1 MKFSDG
7 ILAGKIADDLDV
19 SQDVADVMT
28 QRYITALENINR
40 RYEGYSP
47 TIDAAQLHN
56 LQTWVDRVFFFKGLP
71 TVVYAKMG
79 FGKSYFSSWLL
90 LKAIWLHPDKW
101 DFYTNL
107 PFFWVDDKA
116 LENRYKPRSLF
127 RPSKMS
133 DLLISSAD
141 SILHGRMPAVLLDE
155 MDSALLSQR
164 WQSRQNM
171 SWMQFTF
178 VERHLKTRGPV
189 LVYHNASDI
198 PHYLRKRTLTNTIVK
213 LAIRGGQRVVVSE
226 RNPNH
231 ELVVP
236 ADAPIIP
243 YSTHGL
249 MGFEIDVD
257 MTRLG
262 SKLHGSDI
270 RTIAT
275 QIQDNIGDCLLTQAV
290 GRELKRPASL
300 EQQDEKGKA
309 LAVCDNCRR
318 PWRTRSRS
326 PYPKCPA
333 CGSKR
338 SIIIP
343 KEDWSKYEK

>member
-1 MKFSDG
+1 MRTSDG
-7 ILAGKIADDLDV
+7 VLAGKIADDLDV
-19 SQDVADVMT
+19 SPDAADAIA
-28 QRYITALENINR
+28 QRYIAALEGINK

-47 TIDAAQLHN
+47 SVDAVQLNN
-56 LQTWVDRVFFFKGLP
+56 LQTWVDKVFFYKGLP

-101 DFYTNL
+101 DFYANL

-116 LENRYKPRSLF
+116 LEDKYKPMSLF

-133 DLLISSAD
+133 ELLISSAN
-141 SILHGRMPAVLLDE
+141 SILHGRMAAVLLDE

-164 WQSRQNM
+164 WQSRENM

-231 ELVVP
+231 ELIVP

-262 SKLHGSDI
+262 SKLHGTDI
-270 RTIAT
+270 KTIAT
-275 QIQDNIGDCLLTQAV
+275 QIQDNIDDCLLAKSVQ
-290 GRELKRPASL
+290 REFKRPVTP
-300 EQQDEKGKA
+300 EQKDDKGKA
-309 LAVCDNCRR
+309 LANCSDCGRT
-318 PWRTRSRS
+318 WRTKSPGPYFQCAVCHSR
-326 PYPKCPA
+326 KVT
-333 CGSKR
+333 
-338 SIIIP
+338 IIP
-343 KEDWSKYEK
+343 KEAWNKYEK